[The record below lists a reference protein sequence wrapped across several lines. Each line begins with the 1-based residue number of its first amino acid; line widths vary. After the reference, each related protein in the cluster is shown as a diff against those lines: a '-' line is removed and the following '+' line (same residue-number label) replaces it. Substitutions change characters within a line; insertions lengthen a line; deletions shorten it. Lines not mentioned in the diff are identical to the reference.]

1 MVTTSGERA
10 REGTLELDDGRALGY
25 AEYGRPDGAPIV
37 YLHGMPGSRLDPVLL
52 DEEYRQLGARVV
64 ALERP
69 GYGLS
74 TARRSW
80 GLLDWPADVAAA
92 ADRLEIE
99 RFAVIGYSSG
109 GKYAAACAHALPDRL
124 TGAAIVSGVGP
135 PAIPR
140 FREGL
145 GRTDRLSMTLARR
158 ARPLALAYWRIAR
171 RMAERRPESFLG
183 EFEKEL
189 SKPDKAV
196 FVEPEVRKFVLAT
209 SREALRTGAA
219 GVVHDSAIQARTW
232 GFGLEEI
239 RIPVHLWHGDRDEI
253 VPLHHATYAAETI
266 PDATLTVFEGVGHLV
281 ASRFGEVAAAL
292 IGQKRGAR

>member
-1 MVTTSGERA
+1 MGCQ
-10 REGTLELDDGRALGY
+10 GR
-25 AEYGRPDGAPIV
+25 
-37 YLHGMPGSRLDPVLL
+37 GSTPPLL
-52 DEEYRQLGARVV
+52 DEEYRRLGARVV

-109 GKYAAACAHALPDRL
+109 GKYAAACAYALPDRL
-124 TGAAIVSGVGP
+124 TGTAIVSGVGP
-135 PAIPR
+135 PTTPS

-158 ARPLALAYWRIAR
+158 ARPLAHIYWRIAR
-171 RMAERRPESFLG
+171 SMAERRPESFLG

-189 SKPDKAV
+189 SEPDKAV
-196 FVEPEVRKFVLAT
+196 FAEPEVRKFLLAI
-209 SREALRTGAA
+209 SREALRGGATGM
-219 GVVHDSAIQARTW
+219 VQDSAIQARNW

-239 RIPVHLWHGDRDEI
+239 QAPVHLWHGDSDEI
-253 VPLHHATYAAETI
+253 VPLHHSKHAAEKI
-266 PDATLTVFEGVGHLV
+266 PNATLTVFEGVGHLV
-281 ASRFGEVAAAL
+281 ASRFSEVAAAL
-292 IGQKRGAR
+292 IR